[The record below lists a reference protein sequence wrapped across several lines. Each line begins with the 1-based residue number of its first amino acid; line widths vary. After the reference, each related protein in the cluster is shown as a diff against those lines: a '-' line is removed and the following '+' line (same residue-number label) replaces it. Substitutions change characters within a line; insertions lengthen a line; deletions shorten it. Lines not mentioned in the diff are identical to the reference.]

1 MRGIGES
8 GLAELLKRY
17 EKAGGRVWP
26 RMQDHIIE
34 RMSASPVLLA
44 DFALKSGL
52 EEYRTMARNALGVDE
67 KGEEITTE

>member
-1 MRGIGES
+1 MAIG
-8 GLAELLKRY
+8 GVAL
-17 EKAGGRVWP
+17 P